1 MGPGQKPHDS
11 PDPHEDWTFLDH
23 SGPVV
28 ANLELC
34 RRVLCRP
41 AVLSGDDGDLMSL
54 LDRRR
59 NPTTT
64 FTGSTTSGLAGGP
77 LRWRASVAGAS
88 AALVSMLTIALPA
101 VLVWVASSEST
112 VDWTQALSVG
122 SSVWLLAN
130 GAHLSSGPATI
141 SLMPWLLTAFALIV
155 ATAAARRV
163 VVRLSNGR
171 PRRFRRWGGLRR
183 DVADAGVTFVASY
196 AVVGVVVSLLTHGQ
210 PLGASVLGSV
220 LGTAVVGLVSMLVAL
235 ALEFREGIGSVA
247 PDLTAALETRL
258 SILVRRS
265 IRPGLWGALAIFGAG
280 LALALVVVAMHLDRI
295 GRLYDTLG
303 ADPVGMSVLTIAQV
317 TVLPNVAIW
326 AASWMA
332 GPGFGFGVGS
342 AITWSHS
349 NPGLLPLIPGLGA
362 LPDPGPLP
370 AGLWLSVLVPV
381 GAGALVGWRS
391 LREVARLSAFR
402 VKAKTAASACVVA
415 ALVLTLASAL
425 AGGSLGAGRLG
436 WVGAP
441 TLTFGVAVLGE
452 LVLGAAV
459 VVCLSHWRALRR

>member
-1 MGPGQKPHDS
+1 
-11 PDPHEDWTFLDH
+11 
-23 SGPVV
+23 
-28 ANLELC
+28 
-34 RRVLCRP
+34 
-41 AVLSGDDGDLMSL
+41 MSL

-59 NPTTT
+59 NPTANV
-64 FTGSTTSGLAGGP
+64 TGSPSSGLAGGA
-77 LRWRASVAGAS
+77 LRWRSAVAGGS

-101 VLVWVASSEST
+101 VLAWVASSEST
-112 VDWTQALSVG
+112 VEWTRALSVG

-141 SLMPWLLTAFALIV
+141 SLMPWFLTAVPLFV
-155 ATAAARRV
+155 ATVAARRV
-163 VVRLSNGR
+163 VVHLSDGR
-171 PRRFRRWGGLRR
+171 PRRFRQWGGLRR
-183 DVADAGVTFVASY
+183 DVADAGLTFVSSY
-196 AVVGVVVSLLTHGQ
+196 AVVGVVVSLLTSGQ
-210 PLGASVLGSV
+210 PLRASVLGSV
-220 LGTAVVGLVSMLVAL
+220 LGTAVVGLVSMLVAI
-235 ALEFREGIGSVA
+235 ALEFRGELGSVA
-247 PDLTAALETRL
+247 PDLTAALEARL
-258 SILVRRS
+258 SIVVRRS
-265 IRPGLWGALAIFGAG
+265 IRPGLWGVLAIFCAG
-280 LALALVVVAMHLDRI
+280 LALTLVVVVMHLDRI

-303 ADPVGMSVLTIAQV
+303 ADPVGMSVLSLGQV

-332 GPGFGFGVGS
+332 GPGFGFGEGS
-342 AITWSHS
+342 AITWAHS

-381 GAGALVGWRS
+381 AAGALVGWRA

-402 VKAKTAASACVVA
+402 VKATTAASACVVA

-441 TLTFGVAVLGE
+441 TLTFGAAVLGE

-459 VVCLSHWRALRR
+459 VVGLSHWRALRG